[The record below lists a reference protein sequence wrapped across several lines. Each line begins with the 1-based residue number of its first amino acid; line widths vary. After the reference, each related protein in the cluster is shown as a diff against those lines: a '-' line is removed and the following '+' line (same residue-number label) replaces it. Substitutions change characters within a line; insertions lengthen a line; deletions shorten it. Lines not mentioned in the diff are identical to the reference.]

1 MVRTRGL
8 GCALG
13 RVIGR
18 ALGRED
24 RHDSYDAP
32 QQRRPTTSTRRQ
44 WEAALVVADEPVVAA
59 NVHAP
64 GADPGHD
71 AEGFLGGPHDQ
82 SVLTKY
88 ADHVAVS
95 VWNRECLFNYTSI
108 QERLELKLSSHGRK
122 VQKLPENQITIMVR
136 TRGLG
141 CALGRVIGR
150 ALGREDRHDSYD
162 APQQRRPTTSTRRQR
177 EATLVVADEPVVAAN
192 VHAPGADPGHD
203 AEGFPGGPRDPSV
216 LTEYADHVAVSVWNR
231 EERPELKLSSHG
243 RKVQKFGRYH

>member
-1 MVRTRGL
+1 MWFSDGICGRHLQIMVRTRGL

-44 WEAALVVADEPVVAA
+44 WEVALVVADEPVVTA

-64 GADPGHD
+64 GADAGHD
-71 AEGFLGGPHDQ
+71 AEGFPGGPRDQ

-95 VWNRECLFNYTSI
+95 VWNREVFINF
-108 QERLELKLSSHGRK
+108 KLTY
-122 VQKLPENQITIMVR
+122 LLTI
-136 TRGLG
+136 
-141 CALGRVIGR
+141 
-150 ALGREDRHDSYD
+150 SY
-162 APQQRRPTTSTRRQR
+162 
-177 EATLVVADEPVVAAN
+177 
-192 VHAPGADPGHD
+192 
-203 AEGFPGGPRDPSV
+203 
-216 LTEYADHVAVSVWNR
+216 
-231 EERPELKLSSHG
+231 
-243 RKVQKFGRYH
+243 